1 VADSDWTKKNYEKK
15 RLEMKTVEDKRS
27 TKIEEAKKD
36 TVTALDTLQSQEMI
50 DQSSVDHNF
59 GEEMKYDTDFKA
71 SATKPINIERLQQSI
86 KSEVEKP
93 VETKKKGN
101 SSSYFSES
109 YDSSDDSSDNFDK
122 RDIQAKIKSDI

>member
-1 VADSDWTKKNYEKK
+1 ME
-15 RLEMKTVEDKRS
+15 EKRS
-27 TKIEEAKKD
+27 KKIDDVKRE

-50 DQSSVDHNF
+50 DHSSVDHNF

-71 SATKPINIERLQQSI
+71 SATKPIHIERLPQNI
-86 KSEVEKP
+86 KSEVKIP

-109 YDSSDDSSDNFDK
+109 YDSSDDSDDFDK
-122 RDIQAKIKSDI
+122 RDIKNKIKNDI